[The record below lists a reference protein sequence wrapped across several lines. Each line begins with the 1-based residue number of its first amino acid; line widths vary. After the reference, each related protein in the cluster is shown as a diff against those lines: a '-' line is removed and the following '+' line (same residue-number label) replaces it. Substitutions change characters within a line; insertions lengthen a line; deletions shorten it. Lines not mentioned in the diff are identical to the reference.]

1 MKIGF
6 LFPGQGA
13 QVIGMGKDL
22 YEKYEEVRK
31 IYDKVQEITGIDI
44 KKISFEGP
52 DELLNE
58 TQYTQ
63 IAILTESL
71 AILEILK
78 KNRINAEMSTGLSL
92 GEYTAL
98 IEDGVIS
105 FDDGVKLV
113 EKRGK
118 IMQNLTPNGNWKMAA
133 IMGLDEEQVED
144 ICKKV
149 KSGFVVPANYNTI
162 GQIVISGE
170 EKAILKAEELAKE
183 IPNSFIAGQF
193 VNPANPATHK
203 KTTGPEIWEDTDGEV
218 DIFVAG
224 VGTGGTITGTGEY
237 LKEKKPEVKI
247 VAVEPASS
255 PVLSEGV
262 SGPHKIQGIGAGFV
276 PETLNTSIY
285 DEIIKVENE
294 DAFET
299 GKYLAA
305 EEAILAGISSG
316 AALYAAIQL
325 AKREENKGKTIVVLL
340 PDNGDR
346 YYSTAL
352 FAK

>member
-31 IYDKVQEITGIDI
+31 IYDKVQKITGIDI

-98 IEDGVIS
+98 IEDGIIS

-118 IMQNLTPNGNWKMAA
+118 IMQNLTPNGDWKMAA

-170 EKAILKAEELAKE
+170 ENAILKAEELAKE
-183 IPNSFIAGQF
+183 AGAKKVSILKTSGPFHTSKLEKCSEALKEELQQININKQNSKVVKNI
-193 VNPANPATHK
+193 
-203 KTTGPEIWEDTDGEV
+203 DGEMYKATDNIV
-218 DIFVAG
+218 DILSKHIMNPVRFTKCLQTMYNNGINTFIEIGPGKTLSGFVKRMKFEG
-224 VGTGGTITGTGEY
+224 
-237 LKEKKPEVKI
+237 PVKI
-247 VAVEPASS
+247 MNISNCNELEKVIEELTE
-255 PVLSEGV
+255 LSN
-262 SGPHKIQGIGAGFV
+262 
-276 PETLNTSIY
+276 LN
-285 DEIIKVENE
+285 
-294 DAFET
+294 
-299 GKYLAA
+299 
-305 EEAILAGISSG
+305 
-316 AALYAAIQL
+316 
-325 AKREENKGKTIVVLL
+325 
-340 PDNGDR
+340 
-346 YYSTAL
+346 
-352 FAK
+352 

>member
-170 EKAILKAEELAKE
+170 EKAILKVEELAKE
-183 IPNSFIAGQF
+183 AGAKKVSILKTSGPFHTSKLEKCSEALKEALLQININKQNSKVVKNI
-193 VNPANPATHK
+193 
-203 KTTGPEIWEDTDGEV
+203 DGEMYKVTDNIV
-218 DIFVAG
+218 DILSKHIMNPVRFTKCLQTMYNNGINTFIEIGPGKTLSGFVKRMRFEG
-224 VGTGGTITGTGEY
+224 
-237 LKEKKPEVKI
+237 PVKI
-247 VAVEPASS
+247 MNISNCNE
-255 PVLSEGV
+255 LE
-262 SGPHKIQGIGAGFV
+262 
-276 PETLNTSIY
+276 
-285 DEIIKVENE
+285 KVI
-294 DAFET
+294 
-299 GKYLAA
+299 
-305 EEAILAGISSG
+305 EELTERPN
-316 AALYAAIQL
+316 L
-325 AKREENKGKTIVVLL
+325 
-340 PDNGDR
+340 
-346 YYSTAL
+346 
-352 FAK
+352 

>member
-31 IYDKVQEITGIDI
+31 IYYKVQEITGIDI

-183 IPNSFIAGQF
+183 AGAKKVSILKTSGPFHTSKLERCSEALKEELQQININKQNSKVVKNI
-193 VNPANPATHK
+193 
-203 KTTGPEIWEDTDGEV
+203 DGEMYKATDNIV
-218 DIFVAG
+218 DILSKHIMNPVRFTKCLQTMYNNGINTFIEIGPGKTLSSFVKRMKFEG
-224 VGTGGTITGTGEY
+224 
-237 LKEKKPEVKI
+237 PVKI
-247 VAVEPASS
+247 MNISNCNELEKVIEELTE
-255 PVLSEGV
+255 LSN
-262 SGPHKIQGIGAGFV
+262 
-276 PETLNTSIY
+276 LN
-285 DEIIKVENE
+285 
-294 DAFET
+294 
-299 GKYLAA
+299 
-305 EEAILAGISSG
+305 
-316 AALYAAIQL
+316 
-325 AKREENKGKTIVVLL
+325 
-340 PDNGDR
+340 
-346 YYSTAL
+346 
-352 FAK
+352 

>member
-31 IYDKVQEITGIDI
+31 IYDKVQKITGIDI

-105 FDDGVKLV
+105 FVDGVKLV

-183 IPNSFIAGQF
+183 AGAKKVSILKTSGPFHTSKLEKCSEALKEELQQININKQNSKVVKNI
-193 VNPANPATHK
+193 
-203 KTTGPEIWEDTDGEV
+203 DGEMYKATDNIV
-218 DIFVAG
+218 DILSKHIMNPVRFTKCLQTMYNNGINTFIEIGPGKTLSGFVKRMKFEG
-224 VGTGGTITGTGEY
+224 
-237 LKEKKPEVKI
+237 PVKI
-247 VAVEPASS
+247 MNISNCNELEKVIEELTE
-255 PVLSEGV
+255 LSN
-262 SGPHKIQGIGAGFV
+262 
-276 PETLNTSIY
+276 L
-285 DEIIKVENE
+285 D
-294 DAFET
+294 
-299 GKYLAA
+299 
-305 EEAILAGISSG
+305 
-316 AALYAAIQL
+316 
-325 AKREENKGKTIVVLL
+325 
-340 PDNGDR
+340 
-346 YYSTAL
+346 
-352 FAK
+352 

>member
-133 IMGLDEEQVED
+133 IMGVDEEKVED

-183 IPNSFIAGQF
+183 AGAKKVSILKTSGPFHTSKLEKCSEALKEELQQININKQNSKVVKNI
-193 VNPANPATHK
+193 
-203 KTTGPEIWEDTDGEV
+203 DGEMYKATDNIV
-218 DIFVAG
+218 DILSKHIMNPVRFTKCLQTMYNNGINTFIEIGPGKTLSSFVKRMKFEG
-224 VGTGGTITGTGEY
+224 
-237 LKEKKPEVKI
+237 PVKI
-247 VAVEPASS
+247 MNISNCNELEKVIEELTE
-255 PVLSEGV
+255 LSN
-262 SGPHKIQGIGAGFV
+262 
-276 PETLNTSIY
+276 LN
-285 DEIIKVENE
+285 
-294 DAFET
+294 
-299 GKYLAA
+299 
-305 EEAILAGISSG
+305 
-316 AALYAAIQL
+316 
-325 AKREENKGKTIVVLL
+325 
-340 PDNGDR
+340 
-346 YYSTAL
+346 
-352 FAK
+352 

>member
-6 LFPGQGA
+6 LFQGQGA

-31 IYDKVQEITGIDI
+31 IYDKVQKITGIDI

-98 IEDGVIS
+98 IEDGIIS

-170 EKAILKAEELAKE
+170 ENAILKAEELAKE
-183 IPNSFIAGQF
+183 AGAKKVSILKTSGPFHTSKLEKCSEALKEELQQININKQNSKVVKNI
-193 VNPANPATHK
+193 
-203 KTTGPEIWEDTDGEV
+203 DGEMYKATDNIV
-218 DIFVAG
+218 DILSKHIMNPVRFTKCLQTMYNNGINTFIEIGPGKTLSGFVKRMKFEG
-224 VGTGGTITGTGEY
+224 
-237 LKEKKPEVKI
+237 PVKI
-247 VAVEPASS
+247 MNISNCNELEKVIEE
-255 PVLSEGV
+255 LTELQ
-262 SGPHKIQGIGAGFV
+262 KI
-276 PETLNTSIY
+276 N
-285 DEIIKVENE
+285 
-294 DAFET
+294 
-299 GKYLAA
+299 
-305 EEAILAGISSG
+305 
-316 AALYAAIQL
+316 
-325 AKREENKGKTIVVLL
+325 
-340 PDNGDR
+340 
-346 YYSTAL
+346 
-352 FAK
+352 

>member
-31 IYDKVQEITGIDI
+31 IYDKVQKITGIDI

-183 IPNSFIAGQF
+183 AGAKKVSILKTLGPFHTSKLEKCSEALKEELQQININKQNSKVVKNI
-193 VNPANPATHK
+193 
-203 KTTGPEIWEDTDGEV
+203 DGEMYKATDNIV
-218 DIFVAG
+218 DILSKHIMNPVRFTKCLQTMYNNGINTFIEIGPGKTLSSFVKRMKFEG
-224 VGTGGTITGTGEY
+224 
-237 LKEKKPEVKI
+237 PVKI
-247 VAVEPASS
+247 MNISNCNELEKVIEELTE
-255 PVLSEGV
+255 LSN
-262 SGPHKIQGIGAGFV
+262 
-276 PETLNTSIY
+276 LN
-285 DEIIKVENE
+285 
-294 DAFET
+294 
-299 GKYLAA
+299 
-305 EEAILAGISSG
+305 
-316 AALYAAIQL
+316 
-325 AKREENKGKTIVVLL
+325 
-340 PDNGDR
+340 
-346 YYSTAL
+346 
-352 FAK
+352 

>member
-133 IMGLDEEQVED
+133 IIGLDEEQVED

-183 IPNSFIAGQF
+183 AGAKKVSILKTSGPFHTSKLEKCSEALKEELQQININKQNSKVVKNI
-193 VNPANPATHK
+193 
-203 KTTGPEIWEDTDGEV
+203 DGEMYKATDNIV
-218 DIFVAG
+218 DILSKHIMNPVRFTKCLQTMYNNGINTFIEIGPGKTLSSFVKRMKFEG
-224 VGTGGTITGTGEY
+224 
-237 LKEKKPEVKI
+237 PVKI
-247 VAVEPASS
+247 MNISNCNELEKVIEELTE
-255 PVLSEGV
+255 LSN
-262 SGPHKIQGIGAGFV
+262 
-276 PETLNTSIY
+276 LN
-285 DEIIKVENE
+285 
-294 DAFET
+294 
-299 GKYLAA
+299 
-305 EEAILAGISSG
+305 
-316 AALYAAIQL
+316 
-325 AKREENKGKTIVVLL
+325 
-340 PDNGDR
+340 
-346 YYSTAL
+346 
-352 FAK
+352 

>member
-31 IYDKVQEITGIDI
+31 IYDKVQKITGIDI

-133 IMGLDEEQVED
+133 IMGLDEEKVED

-183 IPNSFIAGQF
+183 AGAKKISILKTSGPFHTSKLEKCSEALKEELQQININKQNSKVVKNI
-193 VNPANPATHK
+193 
-203 KTTGPEIWEDTDGEV
+203 DGEMYKATDNIV
-218 DIFVAG
+218 DILSKHIMNPVRFTKCLQTMYNNGINTFIEIGPGKTLSSFVKRMKFEG
-224 VGTGGTITGTGEY
+224 
-237 LKEKKPEVKI
+237 PVKI
-247 VAVEPASS
+247 MNISNCNELEKVIEELTE
-255 PVLSEGV
+255 LSN
-262 SGPHKIQGIGAGFV
+262 
-276 PETLNTSIY
+276 LN
-285 DEIIKVENE
+285 
-294 DAFET
+294 
-299 GKYLAA
+299 
-305 EEAILAGISSG
+305 
-316 AALYAAIQL
+316 
-325 AKREENKGKTIVVLL
+325 
-340 PDNGDR
+340 
-346 YYSTAL
+346 
-352 FAK
+352 

>member
-183 IPNSFIAGQF
+183 AGAKKVSILKTSGPFHTSKLEKCSEALKEELQQININKQNSKVVKNI
-193 VNPANPATHK
+193 
-203 KTTGPEIWEDTDGEV
+203 DGEMYKATDNIV
-218 DIFVAG
+218 DILSKHIMNPVRFTKCLQTMYNNGINTFIEIGPGKTLSGFVKRMKFEG
-224 VGTGGTITGTGEY
+224 
-237 LKEKKPEVKI
+237 PVKI
-247 VAVEPASS
+247 MNISNCNELEKVIEELTELPN
-255 PVLSEGV
+255 
-262 SGPHKIQGIGAGFV
+262 
-276 PETLNTSIY
+276 LN
-285 DEIIKVENE
+285 
-294 DAFET
+294 
-299 GKYLAA
+299 
-305 EEAILAGISSG
+305 
-316 AALYAAIQL
+316 
-325 AKREENKGKTIVVLL
+325 
-340 PDNGDR
+340 
-346 YYSTAL
+346 
-352 FAK
+352 

>member
-31 IYDKVQEITGIDI
+31 IYDKVQKITGIDI

-183 IPNSFIAGQF
+183 AGAKKVSILKTSGPFHTSKLEKCSEALKEELQQININKQNSKVVKNI
-193 VNPANPATHK
+193 
-203 KTTGPEIWEDTDGEV
+203 DGEMYKATDNIV
-218 DIFVAG
+218 DILSKHIMNPVRFTKCLQTMYNNGINTFIEIGPGKTLSGFVKRMKFEG
-224 VGTGGTITGTGEY
+224 
-237 LKEKKPEVKI
+237 PVKI
-247 VAVEPASS
+247 MNISNCNELEKVIEELTELPN
-255 PVLSEGV
+255 
-262 SGPHKIQGIGAGFV
+262 
-276 PETLNTSIY
+276 LN
-285 DEIIKVENE
+285 
-294 DAFET
+294 
-299 GKYLAA
+299 
-305 EEAILAGISSG
+305 
-316 AALYAAIQL
+316 
-325 AKREENKGKTIVVLL
+325 
-340 PDNGDR
+340 
-346 YYSTAL
+346 
-352 FAK
+352 

>member
-183 IPNSFIAGQF
+183 AGAKKVSILKTSGPFHTSKLEKCSEALKEELQQININKQNSKVVKNI
-193 VNPANPATHK
+193 
-203 KTTGPEIWEDTDGEV
+203 DGEMYKATDNIV
-218 DIFVAG
+218 DILSKHIMNPVRFTKCLQTMYNNGINTFIEIGPGKTLSSFVKRMKFEG
-224 VGTGGTITGTGEY
+224 
-237 LKEKKPEVKI
+237 PVKI
-247 VAVEPASS
+247 MNISNCNELEKVIEELTE
-255 PVLSEGV
+255 LSN
-262 SGPHKIQGIGAGFV
+262 
-276 PETLNTSIY
+276 LN
-285 DEIIKVENE
+285 
-294 DAFET
+294 
-299 GKYLAA
+299 
-305 EEAILAGISSG
+305 
-316 AALYAAIQL
+316 
-325 AKREENKGKTIVVLL
+325 
-340 PDNGDR
+340 
-346 YYSTAL
+346 
-352 FAK
+352 

>member
-31 IYDKVQEITGIDI
+31 IYDKVQKITGIDI

-78 KNRINAEMSTGLSL
+78 KNRIKAEMSTGLSL

-183 IPNSFIAGQF
+183 AGAKKVSILKTSGPFHTSKLEKCSEALKEELQQININKQNSKVVKNI
-193 VNPANPATHK
+193 
-203 KTTGPEIWEDTDGEV
+203 DGEMYKATDNIV
-218 DIFVAG
+218 DILSKHIMNPVRFTKCLQTMYNNGINTFIEIGPGKTLSSFVKRMKFEG
-224 VGTGGTITGTGEY
+224 
-237 LKEKKPEVKI
+237 PVKI
-247 VAVEPASS
+247 MNISNCNELEKVIEELTE
-255 PVLSEGV
+255 LSN
-262 SGPHKIQGIGAGFV
+262 
-276 PETLNTSIY
+276 LN
-285 DEIIKVENE
+285 
-294 DAFET
+294 
-299 GKYLAA
+299 
-305 EEAILAGISSG
+305 
-316 AALYAAIQL
+316 
-325 AKREENKGKTIVVLL
+325 
-340 PDNGDR
+340 
-346 YYSTAL
+346 
-352 FAK
+352 

>member
-31 IYDKVQEITGIDI
+31 IYDKVQKITGIDI

-183 IPNSFIAGQF
+183 AGAKKVSILKTSGPFHTSKLEKCSEALKEELQQININKQNSKVVKNI
-193 VNPANPATHK
+193 
-203 KTTGPEIWEDTDGEV
+203 DGEMYKATDNIV
-218 DIFVAG
+218 DILSKHIMNPVRFTKCLQTMYNNGINTFIEIGPGKTLSGFVKRMRFEG
-224 VGTGGTITGTGEY
+224 
-237 LKEKKPEVKI
+237 PVKI
-247 VAVEPASS
+247 MNISNCNELEKVIDELTELPN
-255 PVLSEGV
+255 
-262 SGPHKIQGIGAGFV
+262 
-276 PETLNTSIY
+276 LN
-285 DEIIKVENE
+285 
-294 DAFET
+294 
-299 GKYLAA
+299 
-305 EEAILAGISSG
+305 
-316 AALYAAIQL
+316 
-325 AKREENKGKTIVVLL
+325 
-340 PDNGDR
+340 
-346 YYSTAL
+346 
-352 FAK
+352 

>member
-22 YEKYEEVRK
+22 YEKYEELRK
-31 IYDKVQEITGIDI
+31 IYDKVQKITGIDI

-183 IPNSFIAGQF
+183 AGAKKVSILKTSGPFHTSKLERCSEALKEELQQININKQNSKVVKNI
-193 VNPANPATHK
+193 
-203 KTTGPEIWEDTDGEV
+203 DGEMYKATDNIV
-218 DIFVAG
+218 DILSKHIMNPVRFTKCLQTMYNNGINTFIEIGPGKTLSSFVKRMKFEG
-224 VGTGGTITGTGEY
+224 
-237 LKEKKPEVKI
+237 PVKI
-247 VAVEPASS
+247 MNISNCNELEKVIEELTE
-255 PVLSEGV
+255 LSN
-262 SGPHKIQGIGAGFV
+262 
-276 PETLNTSIY
+276 LN
-285 DEIIKVENE
+285 
-294 DAFET
+294 
-299 GKYLAA
+299 
-305 EEAILAGISSG
+305 
-316 AALYAAIQL
+316 
-325 AKREENKGKTIVVLL
+325 
-340 PDNGDR
+340 
-346 YYSTAL
+346 
-352 FAK
+352 

>member
-31 IYDKVQEITGIDI
+31 IYDKVQKITGIDI

-118 IMQNLTPNGNWKMAA
+118 IMQNLTPTGNWKMAA

-183 IPNSFIAGQF
+183 AGAKKVSILKTSGPFHTSKLEKCSEALKEELQQININKQNSKVVKNI
-193 VNPANPATHK
+193 
-203 KTTGPEIWEDTDGEV
+203 DGEMYKATDNIV
-218 DIFVAG
+218 DILSKHIMNPVRFTKCLQTMYNNGINTFIEIGPGKTLSGFVKRMRFEG
-224 VGTGGTITGTGEY
+224 
-237 LKEKKPEVKI
+237 PVKI
-247 VAVEPASS
+247 MNISNCNELEKVIDELTELPN
-255 PVLSEGV
+255 
-262 SGPHKIQGIGAGFV
+262 
-276 PETLNTSIY
+276 LN
-285 DEIIKVENE
+285 
-294 DAFET
+294 
-299 GKYLAA
+299 
-305 EEAILAGISSG
+305 
-316 AALYAAIQL
+316 
-325 AKREENKGKTIVVLL
+325 
-340 PDNGDR
+340 
-346 YYSTAL
+346 
-352 FAK
+352 

>member
-183 IPNSFIAGQF
+183 AGAKKVSILKTSGPFHTSKLEKCSEALKEELQQININKQNSKVVKNI
-193 VNPANPATHK
+193 
-203 KTTGPEIWEDTDGEV
+203 DGEMYKATDNIV
-218 DIFVAG
+218 DILSKHIMNPVRFTKCLQTMYINGINTFIEIGPGKTLSSFVKRMKFEG
-224 VGTGGTITGTGEY
+224 
-237 LKEKKPEVKI
+237 PVKI
-247 VAVEPASS
+247 MNISNCNELEKVIEELTELPN
-255 PVLSEGV
+255 
-262 SGPHKIQGIGAGFV
+262 
-276 PETLNTSIY
+276 LN
-285 DEIIKVENE
+285 
-294 DAFET
+294 
-299 GKYLAA
+299 
-305 EEAILAGISSG
+305 
-316 AALYAAIQL
+316 
-325 AKREENKGKTIVVLL
+325 
-340 PDNGDR
+340 
-346 YYSTAL
+346 
-352 FAK
+352 

>member
-31 IYDKVQEITGIDI
+31 IYDKVQKITGIDI

-98 IEDGVIS
+98 IEDGIIS

-170 EKAILKAEELAKE
+170 ENAILKAEELAKE
-183 IPNSFIAGQF
+183 AGAKKVSILKTSGPFHTSKLEKCSEALKEELQQININKQNSKVVKNI
-193 VNPANPATHK
+193 
-203 KTTGPEIWEDTDGEV
+203 DGEMYKATDNIV
-218 DIFVAG
+218 DILSKHIMNPVRFTKCLQTMYNNGINTFIEIGPGKTLSGFVKRMKFEG
-224 VGTGGTITGTGEY
+224 
-237 LKEKKPEVKI
+237 PVKI
-247 VAVEPASS
+247 MNISNCNE
-255 PVLSEGV
+255 LE
-262 SGPHKIQGIGAGFV
+262 
-276 PETLNTSIY
+276 
-285 DEIIKVENE
+285 KVI
-294 DAFET
+294 
-299 GKYLAA
+299 
-305 EEAILAGISSG
+305 EELTE
-316 AALYAAIQL
+316 LH
-325 AKREENKGKTIVVLL
+325 NKW
-340 PDNGDR
+340 
-346 YYSTAL
+346 
-352 FAK
+352 

>member
-31 IYDKVQEITGIDI
+31 IYDKVQKITGIDI
-44 KKISFEGP
+44 KKISVEGP

-98 IEDGVIS
+98 IEDGIIS

-170 EKAILKAEELAKE
+170 ENAILKAEELAKE
-183 IPNSFIAGQF
+183 AGAKKVSILKTSGPFHTSKLEKCSEALKEELQQININKQNSKVVKNI
-193 VNPANPATHK
+193 
-203 KTTGPEIWEDTDGEV
+203 DGEMYKATDNIV
-218 DIFVAG
+218 DILSKHIMNPVRFTKCLQTMYNNGINTFIEIGPGKTLSGFVKRMKFEG
-224 VGTGGTITGTGEY
+224 
-237 LKEKKPEVKI
+237 PVKI
-247 VAVEPASS
+247 MNISNCNELEKVIEE
-255 PVLSEGV
+255 LTELQ
-262 SGPHKIQGIGAGFV
+262 KI
-276 PETLNTSIY
+276 N
-285 DEIIKVENE
+285 
-294 DAFET
+294 
-299 GKYLAA
+299 
-305 EEAILAGISSG
+305 
-316 AALYAAIQL
+316 
-325 AKREENKGKTIVVLL
+325 
-340 PDNGDR
+340 
-346 YYSTAL
+346 
-352 FAK
+352 

>member
-31 IYDKVQEITGIDI
+31 IYDKVQKITGIDI

-183 IPNSFIAGQF
+183 AGAKKVSILKTSGPFHTSKLERCSEALKEELQQININKQNSKVVKNI
-193 VNPANPATHK
+193 
-203 KTTGPEIWEDTDGEV
+203 DGEMYKATDNIV
-218 DIFVAG
+218 DILSKHIMNPVRFTKCLQTMYNNGINTFIEIGPGKTLSSFVKRMKFEG
-224 VGTGGTITGTGEY
+224 
-237 LKEKKPEVKI
+237 PVKI
-247 VAVEPASS
+247 MNISNCNELEKVIEELTE
-255 PVLSEGV
+255 LSN
-262 SGPHKIQGIGAGFV
+262 
-276 PETLNTSIY
+276 LN
-285 DEIIKVENE
+285 
-294 DAFET
+294 
-299 GKYLAA
+299 
-305 EEAILAGISSG
+305 
-316 AALYAAIQL
+316 
-325 AKREENKGKTIVVLL
+325 
-340 PDNGDR
+340 
-346 YYSTAL
+346 
-352 FAK
+352 

>member
-31 IYDKVQEITGIDI
+31 IYDKVQKITGIDI

-52 DELLNE
+52 EELLNE

-71 AILEILK
+71 SILEILK

-170 EKAILKAEELAKE
+170 EKAILKVEELAKE
-183 IPNSFIAGQF
+183 AGAKKVSILKTSGPFHTSKLEKCSEALKEALLQININKQNSKVVKNI
-193 VNPANPATHK
+193 
-203 KTTGPEIWEDTDGEV
+203 DGEMYKVTDNIV
-218 DIFVAG
+218 DILSKHIMNPVRFTKCLQTMYNNGINTFIEIGPGKTLSGFVKRMRFEG
-224 VGTGGTITGTGEY
+224 
-237 LKEKKPEVKI
+237 PVKI
-247 VAVEPASS
+247 MNISNCNE
-255 PVLSEGV
+255 LE
-262 SGPHKIQGIGAGFV
+262 
-276 PETLNTSIY
+276 
-285 DEIIKVENE
+285 KVI
-294 DAFET
+294 
-299 GKYLAA
+299 
-305 EEAILAGISSG
+305 EELTERPN
-316 AALYAAIQL
+316 L
-325 AKREENKGKTIVVLL
+325 
-340 PDNGDR
+340 
-346 YYSTAL
+346 
-352 FAK
+352 

>member
-133 IMGLDEEQVED
+133 IMGLDEEKVED

-183 IPNSFIAGQF
+183 AGAKKVSILKTLGPFHTSKLEKCSEALKEELQQININKQNSKVVKNI
-193 VNPANPATHK
+193 
-203 KTTGPEIWEDTDGEV
+203 DGEMYKATDNIV
-218 DIFVAG
+218 DILSKHIMNPVRFTKCLQTMYNNGINTFIEIGPGKTLSSFVKRMKFEG
-224 VGTGGTITGTGEY
+224 
-237 LKEKKPEVKI
+237 PVKI
-247 VAVEPASS
+247 MNISNCNELEKVIEELTELPN
-255 PVLSEGV
+255 
-262 SGPHKIQGIGAGFV
+262 
-276 PETLNTSIY
+276 LN
-285 DEIIKVENE
+285 
-294 DAFET
+294 
-299 GKYLAA
+299 
-305 EEAILAGISSG
+305 
-316 AALYAAIQL
+316 
-325 AKREENKGKTIVVLL
+325 
-340 PDNGDR
+340 
-346 YYSTAL
+346 
-352 FAK
+352 

>member
-133 IMGLDEEQVED
+133 IMGLDEEKVED

-183 IPNSFIAGQF
+183 AGAKKVSILKTSGPFHTSKLEKCSEALKEELQQININKQNSKVVKNI
-193 VNPANPATHK
+193 
-203 KTTGPEIWEDTDGEV
+203 DGEMYKATDNIV
-218 DIFVAG
+218 DILSKHIMNPVRFTKCLQTMYNNGINTFIEIGPGKTLSSFVKRMKFEG
-224 VGTGGTITGTGEY
+224 
-237 LKEKKPEVKI
+237 PVKI
-247 VAVEPASS
+247 MNISNCNELEKVIEELTELPN
-255 PVLSEGV
+255 
-262 SGPHKIQGIGAGFV
+262 
-276 PETLNTSIY
+276 LN
-285 DEIIKVENE
+285 
-294 DAFET
+294 
-299 GKYLAA
+299 
-305 EEAILAGISSG
+305 
-316 AALYAAIQL
+316 
-325 AKREENKGKTIVVLL
+325 
-340 PDNGDR
+340 
-346 YYSTAL
+346 
-352 FAK
+352 

>member
-133 IMGLDEEQVED
+133 IMGLDEEKVED

-183 IPNSFIAGQF
+183 AGAKKVSILKTLGPFHTSKLEKCSEALKEELQQININKQNSKVVKNI
-193 VNPANPATHK
+193 
-203 KTTGPEIWEDTDGEV
+203 DGEMYKATDNIV
-218 DIFVAG
+218 DILSKHIMNPVRFTKCLQTMYNNGINTFIEIGPGKTLSGFVKRMKFEG
-224 VGTGGTITGTGEY
+224 
-237 LKEKKPEVKI
+237 PVKI
-247 VAVEPASS
+247 MNIGNCNELEKVIEELTE
-255 PVLSEGV
+255 LSN
-262 SGPHKIQGIGAGFV
+262 F
-276 PETLNTSIY
+276 N
-285 DEIIKVENE
+285 
-294 DAFET
+294 
-299 GKYLAA
+299 
-305 EEAILAGISSG
+305 
-316 AALYAAIQL
+316 
-325 AKREENKGKTIVVLL
+325 
-340 PDNGDR
+340 
-346 YYSTAL
+346 
-352 FAK
+352 

>member
-31 IYDKVQEITGIDI
+31 IYDKVQKITGIDI

-133 IMGLDEEQVED
+133 IMGLDEEKVED

-183 IPNSFIAGQF
+183 AGAKKVSILKTSGPFHTSKLERCSEALKEELQQININKQNSKVVKNI
-193 VNPANPATHK
+193 
-203 KTTGPEIWEDTDGEV
+203 DGEMYKATDNIV
-218 DIFVAG
+218 DILSKHIMNPVRFTKCLQTMYNNGINTFIEIGPGKTLSGFVKRMKFEG
-224 VGTGGTITGTGEY
+224 
-237 LKEKKPEVKI
+237 PVKI
-247 VAVEPASS
+247 MNISNCNELEKVIEELTELPN
-255 PVLSEGV
+255 
-262 SGPHKIQGIGAGFV
+262 
-276 PETLNTSIY
+276 LN
-285 DEIIKVENE
+285 
-294 DAFET
+294 
-299 GKYLAA
+299 
-305 EEAILAGISSG
+305 
-316 AALYAAIQL
+316 
-325 AKREENKGKTIVVLL
+325 
-340 PDNGDR
+340 
-346 YYSTAL
+346 
-352 FAK
+352 

>member
-31 IYDKVQEITGIDI
+31 IYDKVQKITGIDI

-133 IMGLDEEQVED
+133 IMGLDEEKVED

-170 EKAILKAEELAKE
+170 EEAILKAEELAKE
-183 IPNSFIAGQF
+183 AGAKKVSILKTSGPFHTSKLERCSEALKEELQQININKQNSKVVKNIDGEMYKATDNIVDILSKHIMNPVRFTKCLQTMYNNGINTFIEIGPGKTLSSFIKRMKF
-193 VNPANPATHK
+193 E
-203 KTTGPEIWEDTDGEV
+203 GP
-218 DIFVAG
+218 
-224 VGTGGTITGTGEY
+224 
-237 LKEKKPEVKI
+237 VKI
-247 VAVEPASS
+247 MNISNCNELEKVIEELTELPN
-255 PVLSEGV
+255 
-262 SGPHKIQGIGAGFV
+262 
-276 PETLNTSIY
+276 LN
-285 DEIIKVENE
+285 
-294 DAFET
+294 
-299 GKYLAA
+299 
-305 EEAILAGISSG
+305 
-316 AALYAAIQL
+316 
-325 AKREENKGKTIVVLL
+325 
-340 PDNGDR
+340 
-346 YYSTAL
+346 
-352 FAK
+352 

>member
-22 YEKYEEVRK
+22 YKKYEEVRK
-31 IYDKVQEITGIDI
+31 IYDKVQKITGIDI

-52 DELLNE
+52 EELLNE

-63 IAILTESL
+63 IAILTDSL

-183 IPNSFIAGQF
+183 AGAKKVSILKTSGPFHTSKLEKCSEALKEELQQININKQNSKVVKNI
-193 VNPANPATHK
+193 
-203 KTTGPEIWEDTDGEV
+203 DGEMYKATDNIV
-218 DIFVAG
+218 DILSKHIMNPVRFTKCLQTMYNNGINTFIEIGPGKTLSGFVKRMRFEG
-224 VGTGGTITGTGEY
+224 
-237 LKEKKPEVKI
+237 PVKI
-247 VAVEPASS
+247 MNISNCNELEKVIDELTELPN
-255 PVLSEGV
+255 
-262 SGPHKIQGIGAGFV
+262 
-276 PETLNTSIY
+276 LN
-285 DEIIKVENE
+285 
-294 DAFET
+294 
-299 GKYLAA
+299 
-305 EEAILAGISSG
+305 
-316 AALYAAIQL
+316 
-325 AKREENKGKTIVVLL
+325 
-340 PDNGDR
+340 
-346 YYSTAL
+346 
-352 FAK
+352 

>member
-183 IPNSFIAGQF
+183 AGAKKVSILKTSGPFHTSKLERCSEALKEELQQININKQNSKVVKNI
-193 VNPANPATHK
+193 
-203 KTTGPEIWEDTDGEV
+203 DGEMYKATDNIV
-218 DIFVAG
+218 DILSKHIMNPVRFTKCLQTMYNNGINTFIEIGPGKTLSSFVKRMKFEG
-224 VGTGGTITGTGEY
+224 
-237 LKEKKPEVKI
+237 PVKI
-247 VAVEPASS
+247 MNISNCNELEKVIEELTELAN
-255 PVLSEGV
+255 
-262 SGPHKIQGIGAGFV
+262 
-276 PETLNTSIY
+276 LN
-285 DEIIKVENE
+285 
-294 DAFET
+294 
-299 GKYLAA
+299 
-305 EEAILAGISSG
+305 
-316 AALYAAIQL
+316 
-325 AKREENKGKTIVVLL
+325 
-340 PDNGDR
+340 
-346 YYSTAL
+346 
-352 FAK
+352 

>member
-183 IPNSFIAGQF
+183 AGAKKVSILKTSGPFHTSKLEKCSEALKEELQQININKQNSKVVKNI
-193 VNPANPATHK
+193 
-203 KTTGPEIWEDTDGEV
+203 DGEMYKATDNIV
-218 DIFVAG
+218 DILSKHIMNPVRFTKCLQTMYNNGINTFIEIGPGKTLSGFVKRMKFEG
-224 VGTGGTITGTGEY
+224 
-237 LKEKKPEVKI
+237 PVKI
-247 VAVEPASS
+247 MNISNCNELEKVIEELTE
-255 PVLSEGV
+255 LSN
-262 SGPHKIQGIGAGFV
+262 
-276 PETLNTSIY
+276 LN
-285 DEIIKVENE
+285 
-294 DAFET
+294 
-299 GKYLAA
+299 
-305 EEAILAGISSG
+305 
-316 AALYAAIQL
+316 
-325 AKREENKGKTIVVLL
+325 
-340 PDNGDR
+340 
-346 YYSTAL
+346 
-352 FAK
+352 

>member
-78 KNRINAEMSTGLSL
+78 KNIINAEMSTGLSL

-170 EKAILKAEELAKE
+170 EKAILKAEKLAKE
-183 IPNSFIAGQF
+183 AGAKKVSILKTSGPFHTSKLERCSEALKEELQQININKQNSKVVKNI
-193 VNPANPATHK
+193 
-203 KTTGPEIWEDTDGEV
+203 DGEMYKATDNIV
-218 DIFVAG
+218 DILSKHIMNPVRFTKCLQTMYNNGINTFIEIGPGKTLSSFVKRMKFEG
-224 VGTGGTITGTGEY
+224 
-237 LKEKKPEVKI
+237 PVKI
-247 VAVEPASS
+247 MNISNCNELEKVIEELTE
-255 PVLSEGV
+255 LSN
-262 SGPHKIQGIGAGFV
+262 
-276 PETLNTSIY
+276 LN
-285 DEIIKVENE
+285 
-294 DAFET
+294 
-299 GKYLAA
+299 
-305 EEAILAGISSG
+305 
-316 AALYAAIQL
+316 
-325 AKREENKGKTIVVLL
+325 
-340 PDNGDR
+340 
-346 YYSTAL
+346 
-352 FAK
+352 

>member
-31 IYDKVQEITGIDI
+31 IYDKVQKITGIDI

-52 DELLNE
+52 EELLNE

-71 AILEILK
+71 SILEILK

-183 IPNSFIAGQF
+183 AGAKKVSILKTSGPFHTSKLEKCSEALKEELQQININKQNSKVVKNI
-193 VNPANPATHK
+193 
-203 KTTGPEIWEDTDGEV
+203 DGEMYKATDNIV
-218 DIFVAG
+218 DILSKHIMNPVRFTKCLQTMYNNGINTFIEIGPGKTLSSFVKRMKFEG
-224 VGTGGTITGTGEY
+224 
-237 LKEKKPEVKI
+237 LVKI
-247 VAVEPASS
+247 MNISNCNELEKVIEELTE
-255 PVLSEGV
+255 LSN
-262 SGPHKIQGIGAGFV
+262 
-276 PETLNTSIY
+276 LN
-285 DEIIKVENE
+285 
-294 DAFET
+294 
-299 GKYLAA
+299 
-305 EEAILAGISSG
+305 
-316 AALYAAIQL
+316 
-325 AKREENKGKTIVVLL
+325 
-340 PDNGDR
+340 
-346 YYSTAL
+346 
-352 FAK
+352 

>member
-31 IYDKVQEITGIDI
+31 IYDKVQKITGIDI

-52 DELLNE
+52 EELLNE

-71 AILEILK
+71 SILEILK

-183 IPNSFIAGQF
+183 AGAKKVSILKTSGPFHTSKLEKCSEALKEELQQININKQNSKVVKNI
-193 VNPANPATHK
+193 
-203 KTTGPEIWEDTDGEV
+203 DGEMYKATDNIV
-218 DIFVAG
+218 DILSKHIMNPVRFTKCLQTMYNNGINTFIEIGPGKTLSSFVKRMKFEG
-224 VGTGGTITGTGEY
+224 
-237 LKEKKPEVKI
+237 PVKI
-247 VAVEPASS
+247 MNISNCNELEKVIEELTE
-255 PVLSEGV
+255 LSN
-262 SGPHKIQGIGAGFV
+262 
-276 PETLNTSIY
+276 LN
-285 DEIIKVENE
+285 
-294 DAFET
+294 
-299 GKYLAA
+299 
-305 EEAILAGISSG
+305 
-316 AALYAAIQL
+316 
-325 AKREENKGKTIVVLL
+325 
-340 PDNGDR
+340 
-346 YYSTAL
+346 
-352 FAK
+352 

>member
-183 IPNSFIAGQF
+183 AGAKKVSILKTSGPFHTSKLEKCSEALKEELQQININKQNSKVVKNI
-193 VNPANPATHK
+193 
-203 KTTGPEIWEDTDGEV
+203 DGEMYKATDNIV
-218 DIFVAG
+218 DILSKHIMNPVRFTKCLQTMYNNGINTFIEIGPGKTLSSFVKRMKFEG
-224 VGTGGTITGTGEY
+224 
-237 LKEKKPEVKI
+237 PVKI
-247 VAVEPASS
+247 MNISNCNELEKVIEELTELPN
-255 PVLSEGV
+255 
-262 SGPHKIQGIGAGFV
+262 
-276 PETLNTSIY
+276 LN
-285 DEIIKVENE
+285 
-294 DAFET
+294 
-299 GKYLAA
+299 
-305 EEAILAGISSG
+305 
-316 AALYAAIQL
+316 
-325 AKREENKGKTIVVLL
+325 
-340 PDNGDR
+340 
-346 YYSTAL
+346 
-352 FAK
+352 